1 MVKQPHSF
9 IDKTATIDEGVQ
21 IGESS
26 RVWHYSHIL
35 SGSKI
40 GANCVIGQNVMIGPE
55 VVVGDNCKIQNN
67 VSLYKGVLVE
77 QGVFIGPS
85 AVFTNVKTPR
95 AFIDRKTEFEKTHIK
110 QGATIGAN
118 ATIVCGVTLGEY
130 CLIGAGA
137 VVTTSV
143 PDYALFLGV
152 PARQHGWVSKSGCVL
167 DDKMTCPHDGSTY
180 THVDGV
186 LKPL

>member
-1 MVKQPHSF
+1 MKQPEDFFVHE
-9 IDKTATIDEGVQ
+9 TAVLDAPVTIGTGSK
-21 IGESS
+21 I
-26 RVWHYSHIL
+26 WHFSHIL
-35 SGSKI
+35 SDTTI

-67 VSLYKGVLVE
+67 VSLYEGIVVG

-85 AVFTNVKTPR
+85 AVFTNVKNPR
-95 AFIDRKTEFEKTHIK
+95 AFIDRKTEFQKTHIK

-118 ATIVCGVTLGEY
+118 ATIVCGVTIGEY

-137 VVTTSV
+137 VVTTCV
-143 PDYALFLGV
+143 PDYALFCGV

-167 DDKMTCPHDGSTY
+167 DDNMTCPQDGSTY
-180 THVDGV
+180 TNVDGV
-186 LKPL
+186 LRPT

>member
-1 MVKQPHSF
+1 MKSSGGFFVHE
-9 IDKTATIDEGVQ
+9 TAVVDEPSA
-21 IGESS
+21 IGSGSEI
-26 RVWHYSHIL
+26 WHFSHIL
-35 SGSKI
+35 SHTSI

-67 VSLYKGVLVE
+67 VSLYKGVLVD
-77 QGVFIGPS
+77 QDVFIGPS

-95 AFIDRKTEFEKTHIK
+95 AFINRKTEYQTTHIK
-110 QGATIGAN
+110 EGATIGAN
-118 ATIVCGVTLGEY
+118 ATIVCGVTLGKY

-143 PDYALFLGV
+143 PDFALFLGV
-152 PARQHGWVSKSGCVL
+152 PACHHGWVSKSGCVL
-167 DDKMTCPHDGSTY
+167 DSNLICPHDGSTY
-180 THVDGV
+180 LNVDGV

>member
-1 MVKQPHSF
+1 MKLLEDFFVHETAVV
-9 IDKTATIDEGVQ
+9 DKPSN
-21 IGESS
+21 IGSGS
-26 RVWHYSHIL
+26 KIWHFSHIL
-35 SGSKI
+35 ADTSI

-55 VVVGDNCKIQNN
+55 VIVGDNCKIQNN
-67 VSLYKGVLVE
+67 VALYKGIFVE
-77 QGVFIGPS
+77 QDVFIGQS

-95 AFIDRKTEFEKTHIK
+95 AFINRKTEFQTTHIK

-130 CLIGAGA
+130 CFIGAGA

-143 PDYALFLGV
+143 PDFALFLGV
-152 PARQHGWVSKSGCVL
+152 PARQHGWVSKSGCAL
-167 DDKMTCPHDGSTY
+167 DSNLTCPHDGSTY
-180 THVDGV
+180 LNVDGV